1 MNYKLDNVQL
11 HDPELYNLIRREE
24 HRQETTLEMIASESI
39 QSPQLLEINA
49 CAFNNKTVVGALGGQ
64 HIAGS
69 EVADQLISLTAERA
83 CKLYGAEHANVQ
95 VYSGSTANYA
105 VYAACLEIGDQVL
118 AIRSDHGGHATHGS
132 SDNIASK
139 MYRFAFYSVTKDTNL
154 IDYDELERMAHELR
168 PKLIVGG
175 GNTYSQCVDYARI
188 ASIAKSVGAYFMFDM
203 AHYTGLVAA
212 GLMPSPV
219 PYADFVTGSTTKTI
233 CGPRSGFILCKKE
246 YAEMIDRGA
255 CPQIV
260 ASLHL
265 QTMAAMAH
273 AFEYATR
280 PEFKR
285 LMQRTVDNA
294 QALCRALQQRGFKIV
309 TDGTLCHLMVIDMR
323 NRNISGKEFVQVL
336 EKIKLSVNPVPV
348 PYDPSPVRNGI
359 RIGCTVCAQR
369 GMGSA
374 QMEQIASI
382 IDRVSRD
389 PYNETL
395 LAECAK
401 EVQTITEQFPLYG
414 QYDA

>member
-49 CAFNNKTVVGALGGQ
+49 CAFNNKTVVGALGDQ
-64 HIAGS
+64 HLAGS
-69 EVADQLISLTAERA
+69 DVADQLIRLTAERA
-83 CKLYGAEHANVQ
+83 CKLYGAEHANVL

-118 AIRSDHGGHATHGS
+118 AIRTDHGGHATHGAS
-132 SDNIASK
+132 GNIVSK
-139 MYRFAFYSVTKDTNL
+139 MYRFAFYSVTEDTNL
-154 IDYDELERMAHELR
+154 IDYDQLERMAHELR

-188 ASIAKSVGAYFMFDM
+188 ANIAKSVGAYFLFDM
-203 AHYTGLVAA
+203 AHYTGLVAT
-212 GLMPSPV
+212 GLLPSPV

-255 CPQIV
+255 CPRIV

-280 PEFKR
+280 PEFKC

-294 QALCRALQQRGFKIV
+294 QALCRALQLRGFKIV
-309 TDGTLCHLMVIDMR
+309 TDSTLCHMMVIDMR
-323 NRNISGKEFVQVL
+323 NRNISGEEFVQVL
-336 EKIKLSVNPVPV
+336 DKIKLSVNPVPV

-359 RIGCTVCAQR
+359 RIGCTVSAQR
-369 GMGSA
+369 GMGGA

-389 PYNETL
+389 PYNEML

-414 QYDA
+414 QYDG